1 MSDTQRKLD
10 NISRRKITMR
20 AKMDGAYGLGYSDG
34 HDAQME
40 ARILDEQER
49 QRERE
54 QCPICKQRGAR

>member
-10 NISRRKITMR
+10 NISRRKITMKS
-20 AKMDGAYGLGYSDG
+20 KMDAAYGLGYSHG
-34 HDAQME
+34 HEAQMR

-54 QCPICKQRGAR
+54 QCPICKHRGAR